1 MNLVQSPARAC
12 LGLAEAT
19 VDLGAVKANVRG
31 FRQRLRPGTEV
42 LAVVKANGFGHGA
55 VQIAKA
61 AVDAGATWLGVARA
75 DEALELRA
83 AGLTVPILAWLYDA
97 TELMWLSDVDV
108 SVATVAELQQ
118 VVSAPSVHH
127 VHLKLDTGLHRG
139 GSTPDQWIELT
150 RAAAHYEAL
159 GAVKVRG
166 IWSHLSHGDELDA
179 THSRRQ
185 LGLLRTGVA
194 LARRA
199 GLEPSV
205 IHLANSA
212 GTLTL
217 DAPDC
222 NLVRIG
228 AGLYGIDEL
237 GTGLRP
243 AMRLVT
249 KVAQVRRIRAGEGVS
264 YNHDYV
270 TPTDTTIALIPLGYA
285 DGIPRSAGTGG
296 GSVGAGRGTH
306 PASGRA
312 NPAHPARASANPA
325 SPAASVLIRGV
336 RMPVRGRIAM
346 DQFLVDAGDIPV
358 EPGEP
363 VIVFGPGD
371 HGEPTAADWAQWA
384 GTIPHEIYCGLGS
397 RVPRRYEE
405 ASR

>member
-1 MNLVQSPARAC
+1 MIGMNLVQSPARAC
-12 LGLAEAT
+12 FGLAEAT
-19 VDLGAVKANVRG
+19 IDLGAVKANVG
-31 FRQRLRPGTEV
+31 HYRQRLGSGTEIM
-42 LAVVKANGFGHGA
+42 AVVKANGFGHGA

-97 TELMWLSDVDV
+97 TDLMWLSDVDV

-118 VVSAPSVHH
+118 VVAAPSVHH

-185 LGLLRTGVA
+185 LELLRAGVA

-212 GTLTL
+212 GALTL

-237 GTGLRP
+237 DSGLRA

-264 YNHDYV
+264 YNHDYI
-270 TPTDTTIALIPLGYA
+270 TPTDTTIALVPLGYA
-285 DGIPRSAGTGG
+285 DGIPRTATS
-296 GSVGAGRGTH
+296 
-306 PASGRA
+306 
-312 NPAHPARASANPA
+312 
-325 SPAASVLIRGV
+325 ASVLIRGV

-346 DQFLVDAGDIPV
+346 DQFVVDAGDIPV

-363 VIVFGPGD
+363 VVVFGPGD
-371 HGEPTAADWAQWA
+371 RGEPTAAEWAQWA
-384 GTIPHEIYCGLGS
+384 GTIPHEIYTGLGS

-405 ASR
+405 APR

>member
-1 MNLVQSPARAC
+1 MMGMNLVQSPARAC
-12 LGLAEAT
+12 FGLAEAMI
-19 VDLGAVKANVRG
+19 DLGAVKANVGLFLEQLSRG
-31 FRQRLRPGTEV
+31 QLHNGTQIM
-42 LAVVKANGFGHGA
+42 AVVKANGFGHGA

-108 SVATVAELQQ
+108 SVATVAELQR

-185 LGLLRTGVA
+185 LELLRAGVA

-212 GTLTL
+212 GALTL

-237 GTGLRP
+237 DSGLRP

-270 TPTDTTIALIPLGYA
+270 TPKDTTVALIPLGYA
-285 DGIPRSAGTGG
+285 DGIPRPAGTGG
-296 GSVGAGRGTH
+296 RVERAGGGAE
-306 PASGRA
+306 
-312 NPAHPARASANPA
+312 
-325 SPAASVLIRGV
+325 ASVLIRGV
-336 RMPVRGRIAM
+336 RMPIRGRIAM
-346 DQFLVDAGDIPV
+346 DQFVVDAGDIPI

-363 VIVFGPGD
+363 VVVFGPGD
-371 HGEPTAADWAQWA
+371 QGEPTAAEWAQWA
-384 GTIPHEIYCGLGS
+384 GTIPHEIYTGLGS

-405 ASR
+405 ATR